1 MSLGFYP
8 EFNPSQPSSTFAC
21 DPDGCCEILS
31 ACEELD
37 RFATEAGWKPL
48 SSFADN
54 RPVPEDFEG
63 DPSEL
68 DDLQGPWDEW
78 FSPADALPTINGLT
92 GALEEN
98 PDDVSETGDVE
109 ALLFELRALG
119 DALRAADFAQASFRL
134 TLVE

>member
-8 EFNPSQPSSTFAC
+8 EFDPPAPSAQFAC

-31 ACEELD
+31 VCEELD
-37 RFATEAGWKPL
+37 SFATRAGWQPL

-68 DDLQGPWDEW
+68 DDIQGAWDEW
-78 FSPADALPTINGLT
+78 FLPADALPTIDGLT
-92 GALEEN
+92 AALEEA
-98 PDDVSETGDVE
+98 PDNVSETADAE
-109 ALLFELRALG
+109 ALLFELRALA
-119 DALRAADFAQASFRL
+119 DVLRVAVSAQARFRL
-134 TLVE
+134 TIVE